1 MNEHGAITAEDLACL
16 QPVPTEQGPSSSLP
30 LMTLEEAEL
39 KLLKMAMAQSNNQVE
54 DAALL
59 LGISKS
65 AIYRRLDKFN
75 IKTK

>member
-1 MNEHGAITAEDLACL
+1 MTLRDPEDLACL
-16 QPVPTEQGPSSSLP
+16 QPVPTEQVPSSGLP